1 MTDDYKYKPLE
12 KRIIKEYN
20 KIREKSKRKLLCHAP
35 FASMRFTISGNI
47 QVCCYNH
54 LLLLGKY
61 PEDKLID
68 AWNGEKAKLLKDF
81 ILNND
86 MRMGCGYCSEV
97 IKTGNY
103 RSVGAINYDNI
114 KLSGNNWPTMLDFEL
129 GNNCNL
135 ECIMCNGENSALIRQ
150 KRENRIPYCPPYD
163 DEFVTQ
169 LEPFIP
175 HLTEVRFVG
184 GEPFLIEINYKIWE
198 KIIEI
203 NPACNII
210 VLTNGTIL
218 SERVKNILTK
228 GNFNI
233 SVSSDGI
240 SPEIYEKI
248 RVNADFSVFINNL
261 SFFLNYSHSKNK
273 PFCWNLCPQRLN
285 WHEIPDIFSFCNNK
299 NINIIL
305 HTIFFPPHTSLWN
318 LPKIELEKI
327 KSYLLKRKPAFS
339 RFNKVHQQNL
349 GFYKSL
355 IKQIDNWIAD
365 KNKTKKSNS
374 LNSSELK
381 KELFSKISSYMTE
394 SKVFSEAYKNEL
406 IESYIKR
413 LNKIFELMDNKSLIK
428 VLTFMISFNIELI
441 VAEIANSSDEK
452 LKQRILTAAI

>member
-20 KIREKSKRKLLCHAP
+20 KIRNNSKCEVLCNAP

-61 PEDKLID
+61 PDDKLID
-68 AWNGEKAKLLKDF
+68 AWNGENSKLLKNS

-86 MRMGCGYCSEV
+86 LRLGCGYCSEI
-97 IKTGNY
+97 IKSKNY
-103 RSVGAINYDNI
+103 KSVGANNYDYL
-114 KLSGNNWPTMLDFEL
+114 KKSNNSWPTMLDFEL

-135 ECIMCNGENSALIRQ
+135 ECVMCNGENSALIRQ
-150 KRENRIPYCPPYD
+150 NRENEIPYCPPYD
-163 DEFVTQ
+163 DEFINQ

-218 SERVKNILTK
+218 SERVKNILTI

-240 SPEIYEKI
+240 SSEIYEKI

-261 SFFLNYSHSKNK
+261 RFFLDYSHSKNK

-285 WHEIPDIFSFCNNK
+285 WHEIPDIFSFCNNE

-327 KSYLLKRKPAFS
+327 KSYLII
-339 RFNKVHQQNL
+339 
-349 GFYKSL
+349 
-355 IKQIDNWIAD
+355 IKN
-365 KNKTKKSNS
+365 
-374 LNSSELK
+374 
-381 KELFSKISSYMTE
+381 
-394 SKVFSEAYKNEL
+394 
-406 IESYIKR
+406 
-413 LNKIFELMDNKSLIK
+413 
-428 VLTFMISFNIELI
+428 
-441 VAEIANSSDEK
+441 
-452 LKQRILTAAI
+452 